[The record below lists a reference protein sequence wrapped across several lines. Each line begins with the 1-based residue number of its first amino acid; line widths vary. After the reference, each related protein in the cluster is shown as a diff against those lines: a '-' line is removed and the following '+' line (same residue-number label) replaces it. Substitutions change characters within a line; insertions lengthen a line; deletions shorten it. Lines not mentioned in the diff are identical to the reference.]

1 MRDKI
6 SLKALLKRLYLE
18 ERQGDSFAR
27 TVVLGLSV
35 SQSIDNTIVSQS
47 DVLYVYCVS

>member
-1 MRDKI
+1 MRDKL
-6 SLKALLKRLYLE
+6 SLKALLKRLYRYLE

-47 DVLYVYCVS
+47 DVLYRN